1 MILETKDLIIRPS
14 RWEDIEI
21 FYPWEL
27 EPAVTK
33 FFSIRDGQTMEDVIK
48 KYIADDTDP
57 KAMQFTI
64 CMKPEDWDEAE
75 DRDTAAASAQPIG
88 RIVLADIED
97 GWKAELWRIYIA
109 DTALRGKGLGKQSMV
124 AMMSYCFDVLGLQR
138 LYLDHY
144 TGNPASGLYLSLG
157 FQYEGVL
164 RQNCR
169 KNGVLYDVHLMSM
182 LKDEYYEKYAE
193 WYDSEEED
201 DE

>member
-57 KAMQFTI
+57 KTMQFTI

-75 DRDTAAASAQPIG
+75 DRDAAAASAQQIG

-182 LKDEYYEKYAE
+182 LKDEYYKKYAE

-201 DE
+201 DV

>member
-48 KYIADDTDP
+48 KYIADDTAP
-57 KAMQFTI
+57 KAMKFTI

-75 DRDTAAASAQPIG
+75 DRDAAAASAQPIG

-201 DE
+201 DV